1 MQLNWSIIS
10 SVIQWYKERQTPSHF
25 HNNRDEDTSC
35 EIDFRND
42 IEVIVN
48 VKLMYNSN
56 QSNHRQSYYVSALCV
71 HLLPVCNQS
80 FWLIGSLV
88 ARGPALYIE
97 AQIFLIR
104 TADSQ
109 NNGMVSYIKNKFILS
124 LNKFSKYWVVIKYK
138 TILCYL

>member
-1 MQLNWSIIS
+1 MQLKWSIIS
-10 SVIQWYKERQTPSHF
+10 CVIQWYKDRQTPSHF
-25 HNNRDEDTSC
+25 HNNRDDEDTSC
-35 EIDFRND
+35 ETEFRNN

-56 QSNHRQSYYVSALCV
+56 QSNHRQSYYVLALCV
-71 HLLPVCNQS
+71 HLLPVCNRS

-109 NNGMVSYIKNKFILS
+109 NNGMVSYIKSKFILS
-124 LNKFSKYWVVIKYK
+124 LNKFSKY
-138 TILCYL
+138 